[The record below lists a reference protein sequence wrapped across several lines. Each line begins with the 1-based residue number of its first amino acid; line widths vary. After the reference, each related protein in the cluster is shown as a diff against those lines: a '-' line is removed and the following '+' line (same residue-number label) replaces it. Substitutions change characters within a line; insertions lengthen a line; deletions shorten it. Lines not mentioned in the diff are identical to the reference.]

1 MKRYSEKST
10 SLLWYVIRSVIRS
23 VINNLITSVIRY
35 VIRSDKIAS
44 RK

>member
-1 MKRYSEKST
+1 MTLDGYSEKST
-10 SLLWYVIRSVIRS
+10 SLLWYVIRSVI
-23 VINNLITSVIRY
+23 NNVITSVIRY

>member
-10 SLLWYVIRSVIRS
+10 SLLWYVIRSVI
-23 VINNLITSVIRY
+23 NNVITSVIRY